1 MNLANK
7 LTLLR
12 ILLVP
17 IFLIFIVVKEIPY
30 GTFIATFIFII
41 ASITDKLDGY
51 IARSRNQITNFGK
64 FMDPLADKL
73 LVTTALI
80 TLVEYSIVPSWA
92 AIIIIAREFAV
103 SGLRTLAASEGKVIA
118 ASWWG
123 KIKTVI
129 QIIAIILLLIQVN
142 ISETASLYSV
152 VINSSFLTNF
162 FKYVPGIM
170 LDISVIIT
178 IISGYDYF
186 RKNKGIIT
194 VNKNL

>member
-7 LTLLR
+7 LTVLR
-12 ILLVP
+12 MLLVP
-17 IFLIFIVVKEIPY
+17 IFLIFIVVKDIPY

-80 TLVEYSIVPSWA
+80 SLVEFGVVPSFA

-103 SGLRTLAASEGKVIA
+103 SGLRTLAAADGKVIA

-129 QIIAIILLLIQVN
+129 QIIAIILLLIEVN
-142 ISETASLYSV
+142 ISQSV
-152 VINSSFLTNF
+152 VLNEFVANSKFLINF
-162 FKYVPGIM
+162 FKYIPNIA
-170 LDISVIIT
+170 LYAAVIIT

-186 RKNKGIIT
+186 IKNKKVIST
-194 VNKNL
+194 KR